1 MRRTRSE
8 VTLVRNPNQLS
19 QPRRVV
25 LVGGGT
31 AGHVEPALAVGNW
44 LRTQDSTLNF
54 DFIGTAHGI
63 ERELVPAAGFTL
75 RCITK
80 VPLPRTLNLS
90 AVTFPFRFLVSLL
103 QALRIV
109 RGASVIIGFGGY
121 VSASAY
127 LAGKLAGV
135 PILIHEANALP
146 GWSNRLGARFA
157 NRITVAFESV
167 PQKFPQWRRAIVVGM
182 PIRRSISEMSEL
194 TESARAEKRRTILES
209 LGFTPELPVVL
220 VFGGS
225 QGSTVMNTAVQEFA
239 RSIEANRIQFIH
251 AVGMR
256 NALPVATTNYRPLFY
271 IYEMADMYL
280 AADLIISRSGA
291 VTCAE
296 IEAVHKFAILVPLPI
311 GNGEQVANAE
321 NLLHD
326 GAALICPSADFNLA
340 WLKKNLSS
348 AIESAERFNVTS
360 QISSLTSADQHLGE
374 MAIELM
380 KTIPRIPEGA

>member
-8 VTLVRNPNQLS
+8 VNLVPNQNELS
-19 QPRRVV
+19 KARRVV

-44 LRTQDSTLNF
+44 LRTNDSTLTF
-54 DFIGTAHGI
+54 DFIGTASGI
-63 ERELVPAAGFTL
+63 ERELVPAAGFPL

-80 VPLPRTLNLS
+80 VPLPRALNLS
-90 AVTFPFRFLVSLL
+90 TVTFPFRFLISLL

-135 PILIHEANALP
+135 PIVIHEANALP
-146 GWSNRLGARFA
+146 GWSNRLGARIA
-157 NRITVAFESV
+157 DRVAVAFESV
-167 PQKFPQWRRAIVVGM
+167 PQKFPQWRNAIVVGM
-182 PIRRSISEMSEL
+182 PIRRSISELSQL
-194 TESARAEKRRTILES
+194 SDSTRASKRSTILES
-209 LGFTPELPVVL
+209 LGFTADLPVVL

-225 QGSTVMNTAVQEFA
+225 QGSTAMNTAVQEFA

-251 AVGMR
+251 AVGMK
-256 NALPVATTNYRPLFY
+256 NALPVATSNYRPLSY
-271 IYEMADMYL
+271 IFEMADMYL

-296 IEAVHKFAILVPLPI
+296 IEAVHKFAILVPLAI
-311 GNGEQVANAE
+311 GNGEQIANAE
-321 NLLHD
+321 NLLQT
-326 GAALICPSADFNLA
+326 GAAQMCSSADFNLE
-340 WLKKNLSS
+340 WLKQNLTT
-348 AIESAERFNVTS
+348 ALASAEKFKSAPKRSTPK
-360 QISSLTSADQHLGE
+360 SADQSLGE
-374 MAIELM
+374 MALEVM
-380 KTIPRIPEGA
+380 KKVSQVKS